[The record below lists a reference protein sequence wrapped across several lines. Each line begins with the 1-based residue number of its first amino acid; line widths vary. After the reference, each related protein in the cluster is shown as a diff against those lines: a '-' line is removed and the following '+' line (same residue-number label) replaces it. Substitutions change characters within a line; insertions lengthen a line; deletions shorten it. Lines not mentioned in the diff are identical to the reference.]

1 MECLH
6 YACHCLDPPPLQ
18 FASIFLEKHSG
29 FLRSNKRNNP
39 SEMVFAPSPPRPLPR
54 LIMRLSHHILYC
66 DIFVRYPLQE
76 FSVLLSINLPGWSLR
91 CLIPR
96 DLISWWNLGSPCN
109 WLRQLDKNNHHH
121 QHPEVLVHILCCLVA
136 NRWYVNGFVV
146 KYSPQNQ
153 GSLQCHQTL
162 TALYQTQNIAYF

>member
-1 MECLH
+1 MECL
-6 YACHCLDPPPLQ
+6 YCACHCLDTPPPPSNLLQ
-18 FASIFLEKHSG
+18 YFLKSILGSYVRIRETIHRKWF
-29 FLRSNKRNNP
+29 
-39 SEMVFAPSPPRPLPR
+39 SPPHPLPR

-91 CLIPR
+91 CRIPR
-96 DLISWWNLGSPCN
+96 ALISWWNLGSPCN
-109 WLRQLDKNNHHH
+109 WLRQLDKNNHLH

-146 KYSPQNQ
+146 KYSLQNQ